1 MYLRKEGMLMKKRI
15 LAGILGLGLIISLA
29 SCTNNAINIID
40 NSSQSQYINAASNE
54 SGSGINGTDISG
66 DKLVADYKKTTA
78 TITTSTETVSNS
90 IEDTV
95 EEVYESVVSI
105 TAKSFNGTSSGSGVL
120 FASDEELGL
129 SYIVTCFH
137 VIEGASV
144 FSVTI
149 SDYNDDVLN
158 VDAGTYDAKLVGGY
172 EDNDLA
178 ILSIEKTGLTYSK
191 IFDNSDKL
199 RLGSDAICIGNPLGT
214 LPGSV
219 AKGVVS
225 YVNRELS
232 MTNYNSITVIQT
244 DVAINSGNSGGGL
257 FNSSGALIGIV
268 NAKVNDK
275 YLSSSVEGLGFAI
288 PSNSV
293 KSAIQAILS
302 TAEYDVNNKEWKTGY
317 VEGDFEFGF
326 TISVY
331 ESYSGSYFS
340 RTVKYLLYVSSVAN
354 SSTTYSGTNLKTNTV
369 ISSIAIDYKDAS
381 KEDKTYTVP
390 ENGSSDGAVLA
401 TKFLYNAGLSVG
413 DTVTFTY
420 GDGSTV
426 SFDIVQ
432 YKYTI

>member
-1 MYLRKEGMLMKKRI
+1 MKKRI
-15 LAGILGLGLIISLA
+15 LAGIIGLGLIIGLA
-29 SCTNNAINIID
+29 SCSNNGISIID
-40 NSSQSQYINAASNE
+40 NSSTSGYVPVVSGTSTDAEASI
-54 SGSGINGTDISG
+54 SASTTDTS
-66 DKLVADYKKTTA
+66 KLVADYKKTTA
-78 TITTSTETVSNS
+78 EITTTSNTVANS

-95 EEVYESVVSI
+95 EEIYESVVSI
-105 TAKSFNGTSSGSGVL
+105 TAKSFSGTSSGSGVL
-120 FASDEELGL
+120 FSYDDDLGL

-137 VIEGASV
+137 VIEGAST

-178 ILSIEKTGLTYSK
+178 VLSIEKTGLTYSK
-191 IFDNSDKL
+191 IFDYSDKL

-219 AKGVVS
+219 SKGVVS
-225 YVNRELS
+225 YVNREIS
-232 MTNYNSITVIQT
+232 MSSYNSITVIQT

-293 KSAIQAILS
+293 KSAITSILS

-326 TISVY
+326 TISIGTTTTG
-331 ESYSGSYFS
+331 SGFMRQY
-340 RTVKYLLYVSSVAN
+340 TYVLYVSQVAN

-369 ISSIAIDYKDAS
+369 ISSIAVDYKDEA
-381 KEDKTYTVP
+381 KTDKTYTVP
-390 ENGSSDGAVLA
+390 SSLNSDSNVVA
-401 TKFLYNAGLSVG
+401 TKFLYNAGLSLG

-420 GDGSTV
+420 ADNSTV
-426 SFDIVQ
+426 TFDIIQ
-432 YKYTI
+432 YRYTI